1 MSTSNSDVKD
11 NTSKIRELQVKSVK
25 LPPLFIKLV
34 NKHKE
39 THCVYLRIF
48 KNIQKYIK
56 NFDNL
61 IWIEWS

>member
-48 KNIQKYIK
+48 KNILKI
-56 NFDNL
+56 L
-61 IWIEWS
+61 II